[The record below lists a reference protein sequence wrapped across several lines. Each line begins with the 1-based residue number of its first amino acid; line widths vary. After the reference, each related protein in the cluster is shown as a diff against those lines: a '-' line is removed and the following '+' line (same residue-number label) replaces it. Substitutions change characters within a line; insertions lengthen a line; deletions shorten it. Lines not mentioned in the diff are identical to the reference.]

1 MKIQHSRAKKKQ
13 SLSRHWSDLARWAL
27 ERYNED
33 RSISS
38 LNLYHEAQGK
48 AAHFYAGARF
58 LMGIENARYTEIHM
72 SDDRGLACNIDRNLD
87 GRPIK

>member
-1 MKIQHSRAKKKQ
+1 MNIQHSRAKKAQ
-13 SLSRHWSDLARWAL
+13 SLARVWSDLSRYAL

-33 RSISS
+33 RFISN

-58 LMGIENARYTEIHM
+58 LMGVENARHTQIHM
-72 SDDRGLACNIDRNLD
+72 SADGGLACNIDRNLD